1 MGNQTQ
7 TVFNNFL
14 VVKDMDELVYLD
26 NEPYIIWNDEYVKAA
41 AWADA
46 SHFRQFPDL
55 LSKALD
61 WRMTLNAMYPN
72 VQNKCL
78 ATYGY
83 YNKKALMYAEDRFI
97 HHLIQDYIIVKTNKP
112 IDLDV
117 QLYWPEKAYRQ
128 GFKDAYRRLS
138 TYNPK

>member
-1 MGNQTQ
+1 MANRTQ

>member
-41 AWADA
+41 AWVDA

>member
-1 MGNQTQ
+1 
-7 TVFNNFL
+7 
-14 VVKDMDELVYLD
+14 MDELVYLD
-26 NEPYIIWNDEYVKAA
+26 NEPYVIWNDEYVKAA
-41 AWADA
+41 AWADT

-55 LSKALD
+55 LKKALD
-61 WRMTLNAMYPN
+61 WRMTLNAMYPD
-72 VQNKCL
+72 VQNRCL

-97 HHLIQDYIIVKTNKP
+97 HHLIHDYIVVKTNKA

>member
-1 MGNQTQ
+1 MVNQTQ

>member
-1 MGNQTQ
+1 MVNQTQ

-138 TYNPK
+138 TYNSK